1 MFILERTKWSSF
13 KAFIQCPAHRH
24 WRRRDVQ
31 VKGLISLSP
40 IIRIYNFSKTS
51 LKRKIFFLYSCTFAS
66 LCLTFHLQDNKDS
79 HMCCAAA
86 WCEGLY
92 LRHFAQQ
99 FVLLL
104 WTFSALFSFIFF
116 SRSWKQGFLYWY
128 LKKKKGPVLLKRN
141 PINQMISYEQH
152 LSTVVRKNSLL
163 AGIDLT
169 EEQPVGSEENC
180 LGILEN
186 APQPKLLT
194 A

>member
-1 MFILERTKWSSF
+1 
-13 KAFIQCPAHRH
+13 
-24 WRRRDVQ
+24 
-31 VKGLISLSP
+31 
-40 IIRIYNFSKTS
+40 
-51 LKRKIFFLYSCTFAS
+51 
-66 LCLTFHLQDNKDS
+66 
-79 HMCCAAA
+79 MCCAAA

-116 SRSWKQGFLYWY
+116 SRSLKQGFLYWY